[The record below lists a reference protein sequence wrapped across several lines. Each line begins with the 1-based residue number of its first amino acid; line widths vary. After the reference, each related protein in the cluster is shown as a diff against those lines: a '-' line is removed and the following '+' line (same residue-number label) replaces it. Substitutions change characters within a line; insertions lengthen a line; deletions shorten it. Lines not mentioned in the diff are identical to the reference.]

1 MNHKI
6 SFPIQNIS
14 SEEVEELLF
23 IAEQAGRKYIQ
34 KQIPSKEIK
43 KLDILIEFDN
53 TGELKLECVVDLELV
68 KHSKFD
74 PQKMSDEAAQKIFEI
89 MEEKLKVEPE
99 ERV

>member
-6 SFPIQNIS
+6 SFPIQNIA
-14 SEEVEELLF
+14 SEELEELLF

-34 KQIPSKEIK
+34 TQIPSKEIK

-53 TGELKLECVVDLELV
+53 TEEFKVECIVDLELI

-74 PQKMSDEAAQKIFEI
+74 PQKISDEAAQKIFEV
-89 MEEKLKVEPE
+89 MEEKLKFNPE
-99 ERV
+99 